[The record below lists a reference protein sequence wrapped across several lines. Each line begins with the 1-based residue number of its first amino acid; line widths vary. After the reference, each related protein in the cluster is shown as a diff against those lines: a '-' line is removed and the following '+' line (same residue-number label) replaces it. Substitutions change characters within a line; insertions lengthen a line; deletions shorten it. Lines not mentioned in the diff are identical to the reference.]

1 MGNRLKRFVA
11 SIAVVGL
18 VAALAGC
25 ETVPTEQ
32 EFYPQ
37 AGAPHT
43 LTYKD
48 AAGKEAVSFDL
59 TGKWETQYYGD
70 KEVVNIKQTGD
81 RFQGYKTIGS
91 RNKDAGALTIDGE
104 VNGSWVNCQT
114 YLSRSSRVLRTSK
127 LSRNIDE
134 FECGGD
140 GPRKLKRV
148 E

>member
-1 MGNRLKRFVA
+1 MWNKRRRFVE
-11 SIAVVGL
+11 SVAVVGL

-32 EFYPQ
+32 DFLPQ

-48 AAGKEAVSFDL
+48 ATGKEIVSFDL

-70 KEVVNIKQTGD
+70 KEVINIKQTGD
-81 RFQGYKTIGS
+81 YFQGYKTIGS

-104 VNGSWVNCQT
+104 INGSWVNCQT
-114 YLSRSSRVLRTSK
+114 YLSRTSRVLHTSQ
-127 LSRNIDE
+127 LSRT
-134 FECGGD
+134 
-140 GPRKLKRV
+140 
-148 E
+148 